1 MQTNSAGTAPARP
14 VLAAV
19 DGSEHGL
26 RTLDWALD
34 TARMRGAALHVVHVR
49 PDAPRIHAHGEALV
63 PPPGG
68 DGDPVLNAVRER
80 LAGRDDLPPV
90 TCVSRD
96 GAPSAT
102 LVELAAGAQLLVM
115 GSRGLGG
122 FASLLLGSNSR
133 VCAAQ
138 SPCPVVV
145 VPHAARLVT
154 EEAEGQAPGREP
166 GTGPG
171 TGPGTEAGAAP
182 DAAPGRAPGGERRI
196 VLGLAPDETSEDVVD
211 FAFAEARRRGA
222 VLQVVSTHLVPL
234 TSLTLVGALVAERG
248 GGYPPGTAG
257 GEATEAARELA
268 ENQRARLQPYLTR
281 RYPDVT
287 VEAVVAPGD
296 PAGRLVT
303 ASQRADLIVVGR
315 HRRRLRADSLLMGSV
330 SNAVLLHALCPVAV
344 VPVRG

>member
-1 MQTNSAGTAPARP
+1 MQTNSAGSAPASPAPAGPVPAGP

-19 DGSEHGL
+19 DGSEHSL

-34 TARMRGAALHVVHVR
+34 TARTRGAELHVAHVR
-49 PDAPRIHAHGEALV
+49 PDAPRVHAPGEALV
-63 PPPGG
+63 PPPAW
-68 DGDPVLNAVRER
+68 DTDPVLGAVRAR
-80 LAGRDDLPPV
+80 LAGREDLPPV
-90 TCVSRD
+90 TYVSRD
-96 GAPSAT
+96 GTPSAT
-102 LVELAAGAQLLVM
+102 LTELAAGAQLLVM

-145 VPHAARLVT
+145 VPHTARIVT
-154 EEAEGQAPGREP
+154 EDPGARTPAGEP
-166 GTGPG
+166 
-171 TGPGTEAGAAP
+171 
-182 DAAPGRAPGGERRI
+182 RV
-196 VLGLAPDETSEDVVD
+196 VLGLAPDETTEDVVD

-234 TSLTLVGALVAERG
+234 SSLTLVGSLVAERG
-248 GGYPPGTAG
+248 GGYPPGTAAA
-257 GEATEAARELA
+257 GEATEVARELA
-268 ENQRARLQPYLTR
+268 GNQRTRLQPYLTR
-281 RYPDVT
+281 HYPDVT

-303 ASQRADLIVVGR
+303 ASQRADLVVVGR

>member
-1 MQTNSAGTAPARP
+1 MQTNSSPTPASAAPTGP

-19 DGSEHGL
+19 DGSEHSL
-26 RTLDWALD
+26 RTLDWALGA
-34 TARMRGAALHVVHVR
+34 ARARGAALYVAHVR
-49 PDAPRIHAHGEALV
+49 PEASRVHALGEALV

-68 DGDPVLNAVRER
+68 DTDPVLDLVRER
-80 LAGRDDLPPV
+80 LAGREDLPPV
-90 TCVSRD
+90 TYVSRD
-96 GAPSAT
+96 GTPSAT

-145 VPHAARLVT
+145 VPHSARLVT
-154 EEAEGQAPGREP
+154 E
-166 GTGPG
+166 GTG
-171 TGPGTEAGAAP
+171 AGAP
-182 DAAPGRAPGGERRI
+182 DGERRI

-211 FAFAEARRRGA
+211 FAFAEARRRSA

-248 GGYPPGTAG
+248 GGYPPGTVG

-268 ENQRARLQPYLTR
+268 ENQRTRLQPYLTR
-281 RYPDVT
+281 HYPDVT

-330 SNAVLLHALCPVAV
+330 SNAVLLHGLCPVAV
-344 VPVRG
+344 VPVRA

>member
-1 MQTNSAGTAPARP
+1 MQTNSAGSTPASP

-19 DGSEHGL
+19 DGSEHSL

-34 TARMRGAALHVVHVR
+34 TAGARGAALHVVHVR
-49 PDAPRIHAHGEALV
+49 PGAPRVHAPAEALV
-63 PPPGG
+63 PPP
-68 DGDPVLNAVRER
+68 DRDTDAVLGAVRER
-80 LAGRDDLPPV
+80 LAGREDLPPV
-90 TCVSRD
+90 TYVSRD
-96 GAPSAT
+96 GTPSAVLT
-102 LVELAAGAQLLVM
+102 ELAAGAQLLVM

-133 VCAAQ
+133 ACAAR
-138 SPCPVVV
+138 SSCPVVV
-145 VPHAARLVT
+145 VPHTARLVT
-154 EEAEGQAPGREP
+154 QE
-166 GTGPG
+166 
-171 TGPGTEAGAAP
+171 AAP
-182 DAAPGRAPGGERRI
+182 QATDGEHRI

-234 TSLTLVGALVAERG
+234 TSLTLVGSLVAERG
-248 GGYPPGTAG
+248 GGYPPGTAA

-268 ENQRARLQPYLTR
+268 ENQRTRLQPYLTR
-281 RYPDVT
+281 HYPDVT
-287 VEAVVAPGD
+287 VEAVAAPGD

>member
-1 MQTNSAGTAPARP
+1 MQTNSAGSTPARP

-19 DGSEHGL
+19 DGSEHSL

-34 TARMRGAALHVVHVR
+34 TARTRGAELHVAHVR
-49 PDAPRIHAHGEALV
+49 PDAPRVHAAGEALV
-63 PPPGG
+63 PPPAW
-68 DGDPVLNAVRER
+68 DTDPVLGAARDR
-80 LAGRDDLPPV
+80 LAGREDLPPV
-90 TCVSRD
+90 TYVSRD
-96 GAPSAT
+96 GTPSAT
-102 LVELAAGAQLLVM
+102 LTELAAGAQLLVM

-145 VPHAARLVT
+145 VPHSARLVT
-154 EEAEGQAPGREP
+154 QDP
-166 GTGPG
+166 
-171 TGPGTEAGAAP
+171 AAP
-182 DAAPGRAPGGERRI
+182 APGGERRI
-196 VLGLAPDETSEDVVD
+196 VLGLAPDETAEDVID
-211 FAFAEARRRGA
+211 FAFAEARRRDA

-234 TSLTLVGALVAERG
+234 SSLTLVGSLVAERG
-248 GGYPPGTAG
+248 GGYPPGTTGA
-257 GEATEAARELA
+257 EATETARELA
-268 ENQRARLQPYLTR
+268 EDQRTRLQPYLTR
-281 RYPDVT
+281 HYPDVT

-315 HRRRLRADSLLMGSV
+315 HRRRLRANSLLMGSV

>member
-1 MQTNSAGTAPARP
+1 MQTNSAGPAPASSRP

-19 DGSEHGL
+19 DGSEHSL

-34 TARMRGAALHVVHVR
+34 TARTRGADLHVAHVR
-49 PDAPRIHAHGEALV
+49 PEALRVHAPGEALV
-63 PPPGG
+63 PPH
-68 DGDPVLNAVRER
+68 DRDTDPVLDAVRAR
-80 LAGRDDLPPV
+80 LAGREDLPPV
-90 TCVSRD
+90 TYVSRD
-96 GAPSAT
+96 GTPSAT
-102 LVELAAGAQLLVM
+102 LTELAAGAQLLVM

-145 VPHAARLVT
+145 VPHTARLVT
-154 EEAEGQAPGREP
+154 Q
-166 GTGPG
+166 
-171 TGPGTEAGAAP
+171 EAGA
-182 DAAPGRAPGGERRI
+182 RAPGGERRV
-196 VLGLAPDETSEDVVD
+196 VLGLAPDETAEDVVD

-234 TSLTLVGALVAERG
+234 SSLTLVGSLVAERG

-257 GEATEAARELA
+257 GEATETARELA
-268 ENQRARLQPYLTR
+268 ENQRTRLQPYLTR
-281 RYPDVT
+281 HYPDVT

-330 SNAVLLHALCPVAV
+330 STAVLLHALCPVAV
-344 VPVRG
+344 VPARG

>member
-1 MQTNSAGTAPARP
+1 MQTNSAATAPARP

-19 DGSEHGL
+19 DGSEHSL

-34 TARMRGAALHVVHVR
+34 TARSRGAALHVAHVR
-49 PDAPRIHAHGEALV
+49 PEAPRFHAHGEALV
-63 PPPGG
+63 PQPGG
-68 DGDPVLNAVRER
+68 DADPVLDAVRAR

-96 GAPSAT
+96 GTPSAT
-102 LVELAAGAQLLVM
+102 LIELTAGAQLLVM

-145 VPHAARLVT
+145 VPHTARLVT
-154 EEAEGQAPGREP
+154 EEAAGRVPGADPGRDP
-166 GTGPG
+166 G
-171 TGPGTEAGAAP
+171 GAPA
-182 DAAPGRAPGGERRI
+182 GERRI
-196 VLGLAPDETSEDVVD
+196 VLGLAPDETAEGVIE

-234 TSLTLVGALVAERG
+234 SSLTLVGSLVAERG

-257 GEATEAARELA
+257 GEATETARELA
-268 ENQRARLQPYLTR
+268 ENQRTRLQPYLTR
-281 RYPDVT
+281 SYPDVT

-296 PAGRLVT
+296 PTGRLVT

-315 HRRRLRADSLLMGSV
+315 HRRRLRANSLLMGSV

>member
-1 MQTNSAGTAPARP
+1 MQTNSAGSTPARP

-19 DGSEHGL
+19 DGSEHSL

-34 TARMRGAALHVVHVR
+34 TARTRGAELHVAHVR
-49 PDAPRIHAHGEALV
+49 PDAPRVHAAGEALV
-63 PPPGG
+63 PPP
-68 DGDPVLNAVRER
+68 DWDTDPVLGAARDR
-80 LAGRDDLPPV
+80 LAGREDLPPV
-90 TCVSRD
+90 SYVSRD
-96 GAPSAT
+96 GTPAAT
-102 LVELAAGAQLLVM
+102 LTELAAGAQLLVM

-138 SPCPVVV
+138 SRCPVVV
-145 VPHAARLVT
+145 VPHSARLVT
-154 EEAEGQAPGREP
+154 QDP
-166 GTGPG
+166 
-171 TGPGTEAGAAP
+171 AAP
-182 DAAPGRAPGGERRI
+182 APGGERRI
-196 VLGLAPDETSEDVVD
+196 VLGLAPGETSEDVID
-211 FAFAEARRRGA
+211 FAFAEARRRDA

-234 TSLTLVGALVAERG
+234 SSLTLVGSLVAERG

-257 GEATEAARELA
+257 AEATETARELA
-268 ENQRARLQPYLTR
+268 EAQRTRLQPYLTR
-281 RYPDVT
+281 HYPDVT

>member
-1 MQTNSAGTAPARP
+1 MQTNSATAAPARP

-19 DGSEHGL
+19 DGSEHSL

-34 TARMRGAALHVVHVR
+34 TARTRGAELYVAHVR

-68 DGDPVLNAVRER
+68 EGDPVLDAVRER

-96 GAPSAT
+96 GTPSAT
-102 LVELAAGAQLLVM
+102 LIELAAGAQLLVM

-145 VPHAARLVT
+145 VPHTARLVT
-154 EEAEGQAPGREP
+154 QEAAGQAPGR
-166 GTGPG
+166 
-171 TGPGTEAGAAP
+171 
-182 DAAPGRAPGGERRI
+182 DPGGERRI

-234 TSLTLVGALVAERG
+234 SSLTLVGSLVAERG
-248 GGYPPGTAG
+248 GGHPPGAAG
-257 GEATEAARELA
+257 AEATETARELA

-281 RYPDVT
+281 HYPDVT

-303 ASQRADLIVVGR
+303 ASQRAELIVVGR
-315 HRRRLRADSLLMGSV
+315 HRRRLRANSLLMGSV